1 MQDKI
6 EMTVIALSKSKTSE
20 NNFVIVLEDE
30 QSKKRLPILIGSNE
44 AQYIGIVME
53 RLNTKRPM
61 THDLLFATIEALGG
75 KVMYVYIHDMIQ
87 EIFVSEVVI
96 QQKGLNDLVNID
108 ARASDAIAL
117 AAKTC
122 APIYTNEN
130 VLQLASFL
138 NEIYVTESSKTSF
151 NDYTIPELEEL
162 LVKVIQKED
171 YESAIRIRE
180 TIQRKKSNLNS

>member
-1 MQDKI
+1 MDNKI
-6 EMTVIALSKSKTSE
+6 EMSIIALSQSKTSE

-30 QSKKRLPILIGSNE
+30 HSKKRLPILIGNNE

-53 RLNTKRPM
+53 KLNTKRPM
-61 THDLLFATIEALGG
+61 THDLLFTTIEALGG
-75 KVMYVYIHDMIQ
+75 KVMYVYIHEVIQ

-96 QQKGLNDLVNID
+96 QQKGLQDLVHID

-117 AAKTC
+117 ASKTG

-138 NEIYVTESSKTSF
+138 NEIYVTQSSKASF
-151 NDYTIPELEEL
+151 NDYTISELEEL

-180 TIQRKKSNLNS
+180 TIQRKKSNLHP

>member
-1 MQDKI
+1 MQEKI
-6 EMTVIALSKSKTSE
+6 EMSVIALSKSKTSE

-30 QSKKRLPILIGSNE
+30 MSKRRLPILIGSNE

-61 THDLLFATIEALGG
+61 THDLLHATIEALGG
-75 KVMYVYIHDMIQ
+75 KVMYVYIHEMMQ

-96 QQKGLNDLVNID
+96 MQKDHKDLLHID

-117 AAKTC
+117 ATKTG
-122 APIYTNEN
+122 APIYSNDH
-130 VLQLASFL
+130 VLLQASFL

-180 TIQRKKSNLNS
+180 TIQRKKSN